1 MSTPDG
7 TDLIAERYATLGD
20 GDVCFEA
27 PSGVSANWLPSG
39 YVLVTDPDEILTGL
53 HCVLPRLS
61 NDWMPVSDINA
72 GTRIG
77 RRAADSGKDVLYVA
91 KPNELEQAIADC
103 QNATN
108 TLNLKAEGA
117 HALAAEI
124 VRLRD
129 VIGRAKR
136 ESELIQYNGRS
147 LVAVPYW
154 FMKS

>member
-7 TDLIAERYATLGD
+7 TDLMAERFSALGV
-20 GDVCFEA
+20 GEVCFEA
-27 PSGVSANWLPSG
+27 PAGARANWLPLG

-61 NDWMPVSDINA
+61 NDWMPVSDINS

-103 QNATN
+103 QNTTN
-108 TLNLKAEGA
+108 TLNLRAAGA

-129 VIGRAKR
+129 VISRAKR
-136 ESELIQYNGRS
+136 ESELIYYNGKS
-147 LVAVPYW
+147 VVAVPYW
-154 FMKS
+154 FINS